1 MQTLLPLIAVAV
13 LLALLSGQYLR
24 APRKTTDGT
33 GYVLSYPK
41 VATVSASAGILMVLA
56 FASGT
61 VYAIVVGEIRFA
73 LILVAVTA
81 AFGLLGYF
89 ALRQALTRITVDDSG
104 IKLHAWRRHV
114 YVPWNQATVDSVT
127 RPQCVVIANAG
138 GQEIRVYESMVG
150 AGILEDYI
158 RRHVAP
164 DRIRFVRNL
173 AGEHQLFYREPSNNR
188 WRGP

>member
-1 MQTLLPLIAVAV
+1 LQTLLPLIAVVV

-24 APRKTTDGT
+24 AARRNSDGS

-41 VATVSASAGILMVLA
+41 VVTVSASAGILMVLA

-61 VYAIVVGEIRFA
+61 VYAFAVGEIRFA
-73 LILVAVTA
+73 LILMAATA
-81 AFGLLGYF
+81 AFGALGYF

-104 IKLHAWRRHV
+104 ITLHAWSKHV

-127 RPQCVVIANAG
+127 RPQCAVITNAA

-150 AGILEDYI
+150 AGIIEDYV
-158 RRHVAP
+158 RRHVTR
-164 DRIRFVRNL
+164 DRIRFIRNL
-173 AGEHQLFYREPSNNR
+173 AGEFQLFYRDPSNNR

>member
-1 MQTLLPLIAVAV
+1 LQTLLPLIAVAI

-24 APRKTTDGT
+24 APKRNAAGT

-41 VATVSASAGILMVLA
+41 VATVSASAGILLVFA

-61 VYAIVVGEIRFA
+61 VYAFVLGETRMA
-73 LILVAVTA
+73 LVLVAVTV
-81 AFGLLGYF
+81 AFGALGYF

-104 IKLHAWRRHV
+104 VELRAWSRHV
-114 YVPWNQATVDSVT
+114 YVPWSEATVDAAT
-127 RPQCVVIANAG
+127 RPQCVVITNAAA
-138 GQEIRVYESMVG
+138 QEIRVYESMVG
-150 AGILEDYI
+150 AGIIEDYV
-158 RRHVAP
+158 RRHVKP
-164 DRIRFVRNL
+164 DRTRFIRNL